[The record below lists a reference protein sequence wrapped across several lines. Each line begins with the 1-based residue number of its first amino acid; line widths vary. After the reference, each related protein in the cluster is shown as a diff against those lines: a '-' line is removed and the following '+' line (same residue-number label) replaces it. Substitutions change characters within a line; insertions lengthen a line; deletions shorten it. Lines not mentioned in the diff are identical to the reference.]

1 MADSGIFSHSAEM
14 IGKAVDI
21 SATRHN
27 HLLDNV
33 EDSSK
38 MLLQKLTILNYSISE
53 GGR

>member
-21 SATRHN
+21 SA
-27 HLLDNV
+27 
-33 EDSSK
+33 K
-38 MLLQKLTILNYSISE
+38 MLLQKITILNYSISE